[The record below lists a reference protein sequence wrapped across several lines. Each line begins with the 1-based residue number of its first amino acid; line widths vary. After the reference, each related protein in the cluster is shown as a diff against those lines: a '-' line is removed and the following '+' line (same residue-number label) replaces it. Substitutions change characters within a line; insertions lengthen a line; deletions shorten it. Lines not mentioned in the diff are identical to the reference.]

1 MSEPASPPA
10 EPPSREGP
18 PPVPPRPEHR
28 PTRSF
33 ATLRVIA
40 ALLLREM
47 STRYGKTP
55 GGYVWSI
62 IEPLAAIMVL
72 SVGFA
77 LILRT
82 PPIGTSFMLFY
93 ATGYMPYSMF
103 NTVSNMVGRS
113 ISFSKPLLQYPAVT
127 WVDAV
132 LARFLLNSL
141 TSTLITLILITGILV
156 VSDTQAVLD
165 MVPIL
170 RAGLL
175 TMLLAFGVG
184 VLNCA
189 LSGLF
194 PLWEVIWSVITRPLF
209 IASGVFFLYDDMPQL
224 AREVLW
230 YNPLIHVIG
239 EFRSGFYPMYMAD
252 YVSNL
257 FVLSVALV
265 SLVMGLVL
273 LGRYHR
279 EILIR

>member
-1 MSEPASPPA
+1 MSEPASPTA
-10 EPPSREGP
+10 DSPSHENASAMAP
-18 PPVPPRPEHR
+18 CPEHR
-28 PTRSF
+28 PARSF
-33 ATLRVIA
+33 ATMRVIA

-55 GGYVWSI
+55 GGYIWSI

-72 SVGFA
+72 SIGFA

-93 ATGYMPYSMF
+93 ATGYMPYGMF
-103 NTVSNMVGRS
+103 NTVANMVGRS

-141 TSTLITLILITGILV
+141 TSTFITLILITVILV
-156 VSDTQAVLD
+156 LSDTQAVLD
-165 MVPIL
+165 MIPIL

-175 TMLLAFGVG
+175 ALLLAFGVG

-189 LSGLF
+189 ISGLF

-224 AREVLW
+224 AREILW

-239 EFRSGFYPMYMAD
+239 EFRSGFYPMYIVD
-252 YVSNL
+252 YVNNL

>member
-1 MSEPASPPA
+1 MSEPAFPAADSPH
-10 EPPSREGP
+10 SEGA

-33 ATLRVIA
+33 ATMRVIA

-55 GGYVWSI
+55 GGYIWSI
-62 IEPLAAIMVL
+62 VEPLAAIMVL

-82 PPIGTSFMLFY
+82 PPLGTSFLLFY
-93 ATGYMPYSMF
+93 ASGYVFYSMF
-103 NTVSNMVGRS
+103 NTVSAMVGRS

-141 TSTLITLILITGILV
+141 TSALVGLILISGILM
-156 VSDTQAVLD
+156 VSETQAVLD

-170 RAGLL
+170 TTGVL
-175 TMLLAFGVG
+175 TMLLGLGVG

-209 IASGVFFLYDDMPQL
+209 LASGVFYLYEDMPQL
-224 AREVLW
+224 AREILW
-230 YNPLIHVIG
+230 YNPLLHMLG
-239 EFRSGFYPMYMAD
+239 EARSGFYPMYMAD

-257 FVLSVALV
+257 YVLSVALV
-265 SLVMGLVL
+265 TLVMGLVL

>member
-1 MSEPASPPA
+1 MAPC
-10 EPPSREGP
+10 
-18 PPVPPRPEHR
+18 PEHR
-28 PTRSF
+28 PARSF
-33 ATLRVIA
+33 ATMRVIA

-55 GGYVWSI
+55 GGYIWSI

-72 SVGFA
+72 SIGFA

-93 ATGYMPYSMF
+93 ATGYMPYGMF
-103 NTVSNMVGRS
+103 NTVANMVGRS

-141 TSTLITLILITGILV
+141 TSTFITLILITVILV
-156 VSDTQAVLD
+156 LSDTQAVLD
-165 MVPIL
+165 MIPIL

-175 TMLLAFGVG
+175 ALLLAFGVG

-189 LSGLF
+189 ISGLF

-224 AREVLW
+224 AREILW

-239 EFRSGFYPMYMAD
+239 EFRSGFYPMYIVD
-252 YVSNL
+252 YVNNL